1 METIPKYDYMIE
13 KLRNGEE
20 VKCRKCEKGT
30 YKPINPAVKV
40 NYWFRC
46 NYCGAHYHYEPV
58 VEVK

>member
-20 VKCRKCEKGT
+20 VKCCKCKKGV
-30 YKPINPAVKV
+30 YKPINAAAKI
-40 NYWFRC
+40 NNWFQC
-46 NYCGAHYHYEPV
+46 NYCGDHYHYEPV